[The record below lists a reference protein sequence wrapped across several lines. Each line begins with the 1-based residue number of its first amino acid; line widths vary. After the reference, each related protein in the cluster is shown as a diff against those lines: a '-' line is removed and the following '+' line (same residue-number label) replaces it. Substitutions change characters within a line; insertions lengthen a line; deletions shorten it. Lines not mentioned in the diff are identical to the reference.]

1 MVAAGSGKPG
11 TPPAQYTEAREG
23 SATVQ
28 TGLIDR
34 GITELNKLIEEA
46 GFDPESWMLKPGT
59 GIRKSDWDSMRRVDG
74 ETIVQP
80 MQSVRM
86 ELVQRTMPVNVDEL
100 VREIGK
106 QVPAPAIST
115 STTGTFVCM
124 WSDSQ
129 VGKALAI
136 DTPVLTT
143 AGWKRHGDLQVG
155 DYVYGQDGLPHIVEK
170 VWDRITGP
178 LYRVTLG
185 DGTSVVA
192 SGDHLWQ
199 GERKMHPRGYGDG
212 KRPGVDDW
220 ETRTMTRTTEEI
232 LDMTKQRAYKARPL
246 RVPEIQPIEMP
257 ERELPIAPHLLGL
270 WLGDGNSHNGH
281 ITKSQQDRALL
292 EQYGHEVPS
301 NSLGNRFGVNIPGLK
316 VKLIENGLLKNK
328 HIPKDYLYGSIQQ
341 RLELVQGLM
350 DTDGTVSHGQ
360 ASFCNTNLDIVK
372 KLRFILES
380 LGVRTRWAERPGK
393 LYGVEKKMAYYLYFR
408 TDLPVFT
415 LRRKAERMRAS
426 QERKGIYRSIVSV
439 EMIGVG
445 EANCITVEGS
455 LYLAGKNLILTHNC
469 ESPLDQLIPNFKGMV
484 LQSVNEFKRSGLPDV
499 HIPMLGD
506 ACEGIVSQGGK
517 NMWRTTLTVT
527 EQVRVLRRLYLWI
540 IDQFVDA
547 GAHRITAVT
556 VASNHGQAQRQPVET
571 RADDDWGI
579 DALVAVDDAIKLN
592 PDRYGHVEIYVPGD
606 DEANVVLEIAGVVIA
621 HTHGHHF
628 YKGGNAKKSAFDW
641 WRGNTFSGTDI
652 GQATLLLSG
661 HGHHMEIAEE
671 SGKTWIMAPAVES
684 ESNWWRLR
692 TGQTGDPGMITFE
705 IVDGVVQRLTRLRP
719 KEIGTTND

>member
-59 GIRKSDWDSMRRVDG
+59 GIRKSDWDALRRDGG

-86 ELVQRTMPVNVDEL
+86 ELVQRTTPVNVDEL
-100 VREIGK
+100 VRLVGK

-129 VGKALAI
+129 CGKA
-136 DTPVLTT
+136 
-143 AGWKRHGDLQVG
+143 
-155 DYVYGQDGLPHIVEK
+155 
-170 VWDRITGP
+170 
-178 LYRVTLG
+178 
-185 DGTSVVA
+185 
-192 SGDHLWQ
+192 
-199 GERKMHPRGYGDG
+199 
-212 KRPGVDDW
+212 
-220 ETRTMTRTTEEI
+220 
-232 LDMTKQRAYKARPL
+232 
-246 RVPEIQPIEMP
+246 
-257 ERELPIAPHLLGL
+257 
-270 WLGDGNSHNGH
+270 
-281 ITKSQQDRALL
+281 
-292 EQYGHEVPS
+292 
-301 NSLGNRFGVNIPGLK
+301 
-316 VKLIENGLLKNK
+316 
-328 HIPKDYLYGSIQQ
+328 
-341 RLELVQGLM
+341 
-350 DTDGTVSHGQ
+350 
-360 ASFCNTNLDIVK
+360 
-372 KLRFILES
+372 
-380 LGVRTRWAERPGK
+380 
-393 LYGVEKKMAYYLYFR
+393 
-408 TDLPVFT
+408 
-415 LRRKAERMRAS
+415 
-426 QERKGIYRSIVSV
+426 
-439 EMIGVG
+439 
-445 EANCITVEGS
+445 
-455 LYLAGKNLILTHNC
+455 
-469 ESPLDQLIPNFKGMV
+469 ESPLDQVIPNFKGMV

-517 NMWRTTLTVT
+517 NMWRTTLTIT

-592 PDRYGHVEIYVPGD
+592 PERYGHVEIYVPGD

-719 KEIGTTND
+719 REIGTMND